1 MRKLAVIAFAF
12 AATGAFAQVW
22 SGGGGTIIDN
32 TTQSSTIVGVPALT
46 GLSSIAVI
54 GLTHTWVGDVTMR
67 VTHINSGLGYDLVA
81 RPGYLGS
88 GFGDSSDYAG
98 TYVFMATGAD
108 IWAAAAAA
116 GAAAPIP
123 PGTYAASSAGSGAPT
138 GLFPGAWGASDW
150 RLDVSDGAGGDSG
163 AWEGWEIRGNAV
175 PEPASMIALGL
186 GAAALLRRR
195 KKQ

>member
-22 SGGGGTIIDN
+22 SGGGGSIIDN

-46 GLSSIAVI
+46 SVGAIAVL
-54 GLTHTWVGDVTMR
+54 GLTHSWLGDVTMR
-67 VTHINSGLGYDLVA
+67 VTHVASGLGYDLVA

-88 GFGDSSDYAG
+88 GFGYSTDYNG
-98 TYVFMATGAD
+98 NYVFVASGGANM
-108 IWAAAAAA
+108 WTVASGGNPPS
-116 GAAAPIP
+116 GA
-123 PGTYAASSAGSGAPT
+123 YNASTAGSGAPS
-138 GLFPGAWGASDW
+138 GLFPGAWAASDW
-150 RLDVSDGAGGDSG
+150 RLDVTDSAGGDTGGWQS
-163 AWEGWEIRGNAV
+163 WEIRGNAV